1 MTYDPID
8 TNEADST
15 ADGNMS
21 GMDEIDVV
29 DVITDN
35 INNTDITV
43 SAVTVNGQQLPI
55 GGSITLSASDIGAVD
70 SADFPDIKIDGNTV
84 DSNDTLDFET

>member
-1 MTYDPID
+1 
-8 TNEADST
+8 
-15 ADGNMS
+15 
-21 GMDEIDVV
+21 MDEIDVV

-55 GGSITLSASDIGAVD
+55 GGNITLSASDIGAVD
-70 SADFPDIKIDGNTV
+70 SSDFPDIKINGSIV